1 MNNDILFKEISQQP
15 ELIRKMIMDERNR
28 IQSVVDGLKNKFK
41 YIVIAAR
48 GSSDNAAR
56 YAQYLF
62 GAHNHI
68 QVALATPS
76 LFTLYKESPSLSDA
90 LVIGISQSGQS
101 PDIVSVLFEAK
112 RQGCPT
118 LSITNDTKS
127 PLALASDA
135 IIPLNV
141 GTEISTA
148 ATKSYTASLAALAL
162 ISIAM
167 ADDEIRFAEMCNVPD
182 YMSQVIEKTLAQSEK
197 IQRYRYIN
205 HCMVIGRGFNYCTAY
220 EIALKIKE
228 LSQIVAEAYSS
239 ADFQHGPI
247 AIVKKGFPIVLIAP
261 TGSVFKEILKFKD
274 QLENLGAE
282 LIIISNHQDLLKH
295 SRLAFSIPQELP
307 EWISPIVTVI
317 PGQLIARQLT
327 IEKGLDT
334 DHPEGLSKI
343 TETI

>member
-127 PLALASDA
+127 PLALASDE

-182 YMSQVIEKTLAQSEK
+182 YMSQVIEKTFAQSEK

-274 QLENLGAE
+274 QLEKLGAE
-282 LIIISNHQDLLKH
+282 LIIISNHQDLLEH
-295 SRLAFSIPQELP
+295 SRLAFPIPQELP

-327 IEKGLDT
+327 IEKGLDA